1 MSNAFVTT
9 ALPALA
15 PNQRDVT
22 AMSRGI
28 SRNMALD
35 GALLDKINAFEGPSG
50 RYWVDPASF
59 QAIPRASGGGDL
71 NGSANTAN
79 LLGHAGT
86 GLDRL
91 SVPRQ
96 NIKAGGGNYC
106 GVV

>member
-1 MSNAFVTT
+1 MS
-9 ALPALA
+9 LA
-15 PNQRDVT
+15 PNERDVT

-28 SRNMALD
+28 ARNMALD
-35 GALLDKINAFEGPSG
+35 GALLDRINAFNGVGG
-50 RYWVDPASF
+50 RFYVDPTSF
-59 QAIPRASGGGDL
+59 QAIPLASGGGDL

-86 GLDRL
+86 GEDRL